1 MVNPP
6 RHTKMPGSRSPHHD
20 DFNRG
25 RRTAALKYFSEGKQQ
40 LIRKEKTLQDILGNW
55 FFEIKEFGQTPER
68 EEKKMKRKLMTML
81 LALCLVV
88 TMMPAMTSTAAATS
102 YIENVTAEITAV
114 EGGISALNPTCTTP
128 DSTYSVKIEKVEG
141 KKRIMSLGGKPRYI
155 WSTATSFEPGKTYRL
170 TVRFSS
176 NVESLFTYSSR
187 PGGDVDAPAANVTF
201 KINGETRPT
210 IDLYTSGAGISEW
223 DDYDTHEMLV
233 QTEVEIPKVAV
244 SGITLNNSTLSL
256 TTGQNFTLQAMLSP
270 SNATNKEVTWESS
283 DAGVA
288 AVSKDGVVTAKK
300 AGKATIVVKAADESG
315 KYASCVVTVT
325 EAKKE
330 VTGVTLNKSS
340 LNLGVGGSEVLS
352 ATVLP
357 ADATNKQVTWLSST
371 PSVAT
376 VSQSGVVTGVK
387 EGTTQISVI
396 TAEGSKTAICS
407 VTVGGQTP
415 ITPTQPGTQTGG
427 IIDPATGKTA
437 AATFSGMEI
446 ELDYTSTAYNGSDKE
461 PGVAIQDASGNDL
474 TEDVDY
480 TLDYYNNLTVGKA
493 TVIVSGKGKYAGV
506 IAGVKFT
513 IKPKTVTVKAV
524 KKASSRKLNVVWA
537 SHKTQTTGF
546 QVRYATTKKFKSGT
560 YKTVTLTSKSATSKA
575 LTKLKAGKTYYV
587 KVRAYKTV
595 DGKKIY
601 SSWSKVKSAKA

>member
-1 MVNPP
+1 M
-6 RHTKMPGSRSPHHD
+6 
-20 DFNRG
+20 
-25 RRTAALKYFSEGKQQ
+25 
-40 LIRKEKTLQDILGNW
+40 QDILGNW

-88 TMMPAMTSTAAATS
+88 TMMPAMTSTAAAIS
-102 YIENVTAEITAV
+102 SIEKVTAEITAV

-141 KKRIMSLGGKPRYI
+141 KKRIMRIDGKPKYI

-176 NVESLFTYSSR
+176 NYWEGYSYADSMQFSYSTR
-187 PGGDVDAPAANVTF
+187 PSGAVDAPAVDVTF
-201 KINGETRPT
+201 KINGKTTT
-210 IDLYTSGAGISEW
+210 IDLYTSGDGISDW
-223 DDYDTHEMLV
+223 APDDGNANEMLV

-300 AGKATIVVKAADESG
+300 AGKATIVAKAADESG

-407 VTVGGQTP
+407 VTVSGQAQTE
-415 ITPTQPGTQTGG
+415 PGTQTGG

-461 PGVAIQDASGNDL
+461 PGVAIQDAYGNDL

-524 KKASSRKLNVVWA
+524 KKASSRKLNIVWA

>member
-1 MVNPP
+1 
-6 RHTKMPGSRSPHHD
+6 
-20 DFNRG
+20 
-25 RRTAALKYFSEGKQQ
+25 
-40 LIRKEKTLQDILGNW
+40 
-55 FFEIKEFGQTPER
+55 
-68 EEKKMKRKLMTML
+68 MKRKLMTML

-88 TMMPAMTSTAAATS
+88 TMMPAMTSTAAAIS
-102 YIENVTAEITAV
+102 SIEKVTAEITAV

-141 KKRIMSLGGKPRYI
+141 KKRIMRIDGKPKYI

-176 NVESLFTYSSR
+176 NYWEGYSYADSMQFSYATR
-187 PGGDVDAPAANVTF
+187 PSGAVDAPAVDVTF
-201 KINGETRPT
+201 KINGKTTT
-210 IDLYTSGAGISEW
+210 IDLYTSGDGISDW
-223 DDYDTHEMLV
+223 APDDGNANEMLV

-300 AGKATIVVKAADESG
+300 AGKATIVAKAADESG

-325 EAKKE
+325 EEKKE

-371 PSVAT
+371 PSIAT

-407 VTVGGQTP
+407 VTVSGQTQ
-415 ITPTQPGTQTGG
+415 TEPGTQTGG

-506 IAGVKFT
+506 IAGVRFT
-513 IKPKTVTVKAV
+513 IKPKTVTVKSV

>member
-1 MVNPP
+1 
-6 RHTKMPGSRSPHHD
+6 
-20 DFNRG
+20 
-25 RRTAALKYFSEGKQQ
+25 
-40 LIRKEKTLQDILGNW
+40 
-55 FFEIKEFGQTPER
+55 
-68 EEKKMKRKLMTML
+68 MKRKLMTML

-88 TMMPAMTSTAAATS
+88 TMMPAMTSTAAAVTS
-102 YIENVTAEITAV
+102 IEKVTAEITAV

-141 KKRIMSLGGKPRYI
+141 KKRITRIDGKPKYI
-155 WSTATSFEPGKTYRL
+155 WSTATSFEPGNTYRL

-176 NVESLFTYSSR
+176 NYWEEYSYENSMNFAYSTR
-187 PGGDVDAPAANVTF
+187 PSGAVDAPAVDVTF
-201 KINGETRPT
+201 KINGKTTT
-210 IDLYTSGAGISEW
+210 IDLYTSGDDISDW
-223 DDYDTHEMLV
+223 APDDGNANEMLV

-300 AGKATIVVKAADESG
+300 AGKATIVAKAADESG

-396 TAEGSKTAICS
+396 TADGSKTAICS
-407 VTVGGQTP
+407 VTVSGQAQTE
-415 ITPTQPGTQTGG
+415 PGTQTGG

-461 PGVAIQDASGNDL
+461 PGVSIQDASGNDL

-506 IAGVKFT
+506 IAGVRFT
-513 IKPKTVTVKAV
+513 IKPKTVTVKSV

>member
-1 MVNPP
+1 
-6 RHTKMPGSRSPHHD
+6 
-20 DFNRG
+20 
-25 RRTAALKYFSEGKQQ
+25 
-40 LIRKEKTLQDILGNW
+40 
-55 FFEIKEFGQTPER
+55 
-68 EEKKMKRKLMTML
+68 MKRKLMTML

-88 TMMPAMTSTAAATS
+88 TMMPAMTSTAAAVTS
-102 YIENVTAEITAV
+102 IEKVTAEITAV

-141 KKRIMSLGGKPRYI
+141 KKRIMRVDGKPKYI
-155 WSTATSFEPGKTYRL
+155 WSTATSFEPGNTYRL

-176 NVESLFTYSSR
+176 NYWEGYSYENSMNFAYSTR
-187 PGGDVDAPAANVTF
+187 PSGAVDAPAVDVTF
-201 KINGETRPT
+201 KINGKTTT
-210 IDLYTSGAGISEW
+210 IDLYTSGDDISDW
-223 DDYDTHEMLV
+223 APDDGNANEMLV

-300 AGKATIVVKAADESG
+300 AGKATIVAKAADESG

-325 EAKKE
+325 EVKKE
-330 VTGVTLNKSS
+330 VTGVMLNKSS

-396 TAEGSKTAICS
+396 TADGSKTAICS
-407 VTVGGQTP
+407 VTVSGQAQTE
-415 ITPTQPGTQTGG
+415 PGTQTGG

-461 PGVAIQDASGNDL
+461 PGVAIQDAYGNDL

-513 IKPKTVTVKAV
+513 IKPKTVTVKSV

>member
-1 MVNPP
+1 
-6 RHTKMPGSRSPHHD
+6 
-20 DFNRG
+20 
-25 RRTAALKYFSEGKQQ
+25 
-40 LIRKEKTLQDILGNW
+40 
-55 FFEIKEFGQTPER
+55 
-68 EEKKMKRKLMTML
+68 ML

-88 TMMPAMTSTAAATS
+88 TMMPAMTSTAAAVTS
-102 YIENVTAEITAV
+102 IEKVTAEITAV

-141 KKRIMSLGGKPRYI
+141 KKRIMRIDGKPKYI
-155 WSTATSFEPGKTYRL
+155 WSTATSFEPGNTYRL

-176 NVESLFTYSSR
+176 NYWEGYSYENSMNFAYSTR
-187 PGGDVDAPAANVTF
+187 PSGAVDAPAVDVTF
-201 KINGETRPT
+201 KINGKTTT
-210 IDLYTSGAGISEW
+210 IDLYTSGDGISDW
-223 DDYDTHEMLV
+223 APDDGNANEMLV

-300 AGKATIVVKAADESG
+300 AGKATIVAKAADESG

-371 PSVAT
+371 PSIAT

-396 TAEGSKTAICS
+396 TADGSKTAICS
-407 VTVGGQTP
+407 VIVSGQTQ
-415 ITPTQPGTQTGG
+415 TEPGTQTGG

-506 IAGVKFT
+506 IAGARFT
-513 IKPKTVTVKAV
+513 IKPKTVTVKSV

>member
-1 MVNPP
+1 
-6 RHTKMPGSRSPHHD
+6 
-20 DFNRG
+20 
-25 RRTAALKYFSEGKQQ
+25 
-40 LIRKEKTLQDILGNW
+40 
-55 FFEIKEFGQTPER
+55 
-68 EEKKMKRKLMTML
+68 MKRKLMTML

-88 TMMPAMTSTAAATS
+88 TMMPAMTSTAAAVST
-102 YIENVTAEITAV
+102 IEKVTAEITAV

-141 KKRIMSLGGKPRYI
+141 KKRIMRIDGKPKYI

-176 NVESLFTYSSR
+176 NVESMTFSYSSR
-187 PGGDVDAPAANVTF
+187 PGGDVDAPAADVTF

-223 DDYDTHEMLV
+223 DDYDIREMLV

-256 TTGQNFTLQAMLSP
+256 TTGQNFTLQAILSP

-300 AGKATIVVKAADESG
+300 AGKATIVAKAADESG

-371 PSVAT
+371 PSIAT

-415 ITPTQPGTQTGG
+415 ITPTEPGTQTGG

-506 IAGVKFT
+506 IAGVRFT
-513 IKPKTVTVKAV
+513 IKPKTVTVKSV
-524 KKASSRKLNVVWA
+524 KKAASRKLNVVWA

>member
-1 MVNPP
+1 
-6 RHTKMPGSRSPHHD
+6 
-20 DFNRG
+20 
-25 RRTAALKYFSEGKQQ
+25 
-40 LIRKEKTLQDILGNW
+40 
-55 FFEIKEFGQTPER
+55 
-68 EEKKMKRKLMTML
+68 MKRKLMTML

-88 TMMPAMTSTAAATS
+88 TMMPAMTSTAAAIS
-102 YIENVTAEITAV
+102 SIEKVTAEITAV

-141 KKRIMSLGGKPRYI
+141 KKRIMRIDGKPKYI

-176 NVESLFTYSSR
+176 NYWEGYSYADSMQFSYSTR
-187 PGGDVDAPAANVTF
+187 PSGAVDAPAVDVTF
-201 KINGETRPT
+201 KINGKTTT
-210 IDLYTSGAGISEW
+210 IDLYTSGDGISDW
-223 DDYDTHEMLV
+223 APDDGNANEMLV
-233 QTEVEIPKVAV
+233 QTEVEIPKVMV

-300 AGKATIVVKAADESG
+300 AGMATIVVKAADESG

-325 EAKKE
+325 EVKKE

-396 TAEGSKTAICS
+396 TADGSKTAICS
-407 VTVGGQTP
+407 VTVSGQTP
-415 ITPTQPGTQTGG
+415 ITPTEPGTQTGG

-461 PGVAIQDASGNDL
+461 PGVAIQDAYGNDL

-506 IAGVKFT
+506 IAGVRFT
-513 IKPKTVTVKAV
+513 IKPKTVTVKSV

>member
-1 MVNPP
+1 
-6 RHTKMPGSRSPHHD
+6 
-20 DFNRG
+20 
-25 RRTAALKYFSEGKQQ
+25 
-40 LIRKEKTLQDILGNW
+40 
-55 FFEIKEFGQTPER
+55 
-68 EEKKMKRKLMTML
+68 MKRKLMTML

-88 TMMPAMTSTAAATS
+88 TMMPAMTSTAAAVTS
-102 YIENVTAEITAV
+102 IEKVTAEITAV

-141 KKRIMSLGGKPRYI
+141 KKRITRIDGKPKYI
-155 WSTATSFEPGKTYRL
+155 WSTATSFEPGNTYRL

-176 NVESLFTYSSR
+176 NYWEGYSYENSMNFAYSTR
-187 PGGDVDAPAANVTF
+187 PSGAVDAPAVDVTF
-201 KINGETRPT
+201 KINGKTTT
-210 IDLYTSGAGISEW
+210 IDLYTSGDDISDW
-223 DDYDTHEMLV
+223 APDDGNANEMLV

-371 PSVAT
+371 PSIAT

-396 TAEGSKTAICS
+396 TADGSKTAICS
-407 VTVGGQTP
+407 VTVSGQAQTE
-415 ITPTQPGTQTGG
+415 PGTQTGG

-461 PGVAIQDASGNDL
+461 PGVSIQDASGNDL

-506 IAGVKFT
+506 IAGVRFT
-513 IKPKTVTVKAV
+513 IKPKTVTVKSV

>member
-1 MVNPP
+1 
-6 RHTKMPGSRSPHHD
+6 
-20 DFNRG
+20 
-25 RRTAALKYFSEGKQQ
+25 
-40 LIRKEKTLQDILGNW
+40 
-55 FFEIKEFGQTPER
+55 
-68 EEKKMKRKLMTML
+68 MKRKLMTML

-88 TMMPAMTSTAAATS
+88 TMMPAMTSTAAAVTS
-102 YIENVTAEITAV
+102 IEKVTAEITAV

-141 KKRIMSLGGKPRYI
+141 KKRIMRIDGKPKYI

-176 NVESLFTYSSR
+176 NYWEGYSYADSMQFPYSTR
-187 PGGDVDAPAANVTF
+187 PSGAVDAPAANVTF
-201 KINGETRPT
+201 KINGKTTT
-210 IDLYTSGAGISEW
+210 IDLYTSGDGISDW
-223 DDYDTHEMLV
+223 APDDSNANEMLV

-283 DAGVA
+283 DAGIA

-300 AGKATIVVKAADESG
+300 AGKATIVAKAADESG

-371 PSVAT
+371 PSIAT

-396 TAEGSKTAICS
+396 TADGSKTAICS
-407 VTVGGQTP
+407 VTVSGQTP
-415 ITPTQPGTQTGG
+415 VAPTEPGTQTGG

-437 AATFSGMEI
+437 TATFSGMEI

-506 IAGVKFT
+506 IAGVRFT
-513 IKPKTVTVKAV
+513 IKPKTVTVKSV

>member
-1 MVNPP
+1 
-6 RHTKMPGSRSPHHD
+6 
-20 DFNRG
+20 
-25 RRTAALKYFSEGKQQ
+25 
-40 LIRKEKTLQDILGNW
+40 
-55 FFEIKEFGQTPER
+55 
-68 EEKKMKRKLMTML
+68 MKRKLMTML

-88 TMMPAMTSTAAATS
+88 TMMPAMTSTAAAVTS
-102 YIENVTAEITAV
+102 IEKVTAEITAV

-141 KKRIMSLGGKPRYI
+141 KKRIMRVDGKPKYI
-155 WSTATSFEPGKTYRL
+155 WTTATSFEPGNTYRL

-176 NVESLFTYSSR
+176 NYWEGYSYENSMNFAYSTR
-187 PGGDVDAPAANVTF
+187 PSGAVDAPAVDVTF
-201 KINGETRPT
+201 KINGKTTT
-210 IDLYTSGAGISEW
+210 IDLYTSGDDISDW
-223 DDYDTHEMLV
+223 APDDGNANEMLV

-300 AGKATIVVKAADESG
+300 AGKATIVAKAADESG

-396 TAEGSKTAICS
+396 TADGSKTAICS
-407 VTVGGQTP
+407 VTVSGQAQTE
-415 ITPTQPGTQTGG
+415 PGTQTGG

-506 IAGVKFT
+506 IAGVRFT
-513 IKPKTVTVKAV
+513 IKPKTVTVKSV

>member
-1 MVNPP
+1 
-6 RHTKMPGSRSPHHD
+6 
-20 DFNRG
+20 
-25 RRTAALKYFSEGKQQ
+25 
-40 LIRKEKTLQDILGNW
+40 
-55 FFEIKEFGQTPER
+55 
-68 EEKKMKRKLMTML
+68 MKRKLMTML

-88 TMMPAMTSTAAATS
+88 TMMPAMTSTAAAVT
-102 YIENVTAEITAV
+102 YIEKVTAEITAV

-141 KKRIMSLGGKPRYI
+141 KKRIMRVDGKPKYI
-155 WSTATSFEPGKTYRL
+155 WTTATSFEPGNTYRL

-176 NVESLFTYSSR
+176 NYWEEYSYENSMNFAYSTR
-187 PGGDVDAPAANVTF
+187 PSGAVDAPAVDVTF
-201 KINGETRPT
+201 KINGKTTT
-210 IDLYTSGAGISEW
+210 IDLYTSGDDISDW
-223 DDYDTHEMLV
+223 APDDGNANEMLV

-300 AGKATIVVKAADESG
+300 AGKATIVAKAADESG

-357 ADATNKQVTWLSST
+357 VDATNKQVTWLSST
-371 PSVAT
+371 PSIAT

-396 TAEGSKTAICS
+396 TADGSKTAICS
-407 VTVGGQTP
+407 VIVSGQTQ
-415 ITPTQPGTQTGG
+415 TEPGTQTGG

-506 IAGVKFT
+506 IAGARFT
-513 IKPKTVTVKAV
+513 IKPKTVTVKSV

>member
-1 MVNPP
+1 
-6 RHTKMPGSRSPHHD
+6 
-20 DFNRG
+20 
-25 RRTAALKYFSEGKQQ
+25 
-40 LIRKEKTLQDILGNW
+40 
-55 FFEIKEFGQTPER
+55 
-68 EEKKMKRKLMTML
+68 ML

-88 TMMPAMTSTAAATS
+88 TMMPAMTSTAAAVTS
-102 YIENVTAEITAV
+102 IEKVTAEITAV

-141 KKRIMSLGGKPRYI
+141 KKRIMRIDGKPKYI
-155 WSTATSFEPGKTYRL
+155 WSTATSFEPGNTYRL

-176 NVESLFTYSSR
+176 NYWEEYSYENSMNFAYSTR
-187 PGGDVDAPAANVTF
+187 PSGAVDAPAVDVTF
-201 KINGETRPT
+201 KINGKTTT
-210 IDLYTSGAGISEW
+210 IDLYTSGDDISDW
-223 DDYDTHEMLV
+223 APDDGNANEMLV

-300 AGKATIVVKAADESG
+300 AGKATIVAKAADESG

-325 EAKKE
+325 EVKKE

-340 LNLGVGGSEVLS
+340 LNLGIGGSEVLS

-396 TAEGSKTAICS
+396 TADGSKTAICS
-407 VTVGGQTP
+407 VTVSGLTP
-415 ITPTQPGTQTGG
+415 ITPTEPGTQTGG

-437 AATFSGMEI
+437 SATFSGMEI

-461 PGVAIQDASGNDL
+461 PGVSIQDASGNDL

-506 IAGVKFT
+506 IAGVRFT
-513 IKPKTVTVKAV
+513 IKPKTVTVKSV

>member
-1 MVNPP
+1 
-6 RHTKMPGSRSPHHD
+6 
-20 DFNRG
+20 
-25 RRTAALKYFSEGKQQ
+25 
-40 LIRKEKTLQDILGNW
+40 
-55 FFEIKEFGQTPER
+55 
-68 EEKKMKRKLMTML
+68 MKRKLMTML

-88 TMMPAMTSTAAATS
+88 TMMPAMTSTAAAIS
-102 YIENVTAEITAV
+102 HIENVTAEITAV

-141 KKRIMSLGGKPRYI
+141 KKRIMRIDGKPKYI

-176 NVESLFTYSSR
+176 NYWEGYSYADSMQFPYSTR
-187 PGGDVDAPAANVTF
+187 PSGAVDAPAANVTF
-201 KINGETRPT
+201 KINGKTTT
-210 IDLYTSGAGISEW
+210 IDLYTSGDGISDW
-223 DDYDTHEMLV
+223 APDDGNANEMLV

-325 EAKKE
+325 EVKKE

-396 TAEGSKTAICS
+396 TADGSKTAICS
-407 VTVGGQTP
+407 VTVSGQAQTE
-415 ITPTQPGTQTGG
+415 PGTQTGG

-461 PGVAIQDASGNDL
+461 PGVAIQDAYGNDL

-506 IAGVKFT
+506 IAGARFT
-513 IKPKTVTVKAV
+513 IKPKTVTVKSV

-560 YKTVTLTSKSATSKA
+560 YKTVTLTSKSATSQA

>member
-1 MVNPP
+1 M
-6 RHTKMPGSRSPHHD
+6 
-20 DFNRG
+20 
-25 RRTAALKYFSEGKQQ
+25 
-40 LIRKEKTLQDILGNW
+40 QDILGNW

-141 KKRIMSLGGKPRYI
+141 KKRIMSLGGKPRYS
-155 WSTATSFEPGKTYRL
+155 WLEATSFEPGKTYRL

-176 NVESLFTYSSR
+176 NVESMEFPYSSR
-187 PGGDVDAPAANVTF
+187 PSGAVDAPAADVTF
-201 KINGETRPT
+201 KINGKTTT
-210 IDLYTSGAGISEW
+210 IDLYTSGDDISYW
-223 DDYDTHEMLV
+223 DDGNNTREMLV

-524 KKASSRKLNVVWA
+524 KKASSRKLNIVWA

>member
-1 MVNPP
+1 
-6 RHTKMPGSRSPHHD
+6 
-20 DFNRG
+20 
-25 RRTAALKYFSEGKQQ
+25 
-40 LIRKEKTLQDILGNW
+40 
-55 FFEIKEFGQTPER
+55 
-68 EEKKMKRKLMTML
+68 MKRKLMTML

-88 TMMPAMTSTAAATS
+88 TMMPAMTSTAAAVTS
-102 YIENVTAEITAV
+102 IEKVTAEITAV

-141 KKRIMSLGGKPRYI
+141 KKRIMRIDGKPKYI
-155 WSTATSFEPGKTYRL
+155 WSTATSFEPGNTYRL

-176 NVESLFTYSSR
+176 NYWEEYSYENSMNFAYSTR
-187 PGGDVDAPAANVTF
+187 PSGAVDAPAVDVTF
-201 KINGETRPT
+201 KINGKTTT
-210 IDLYTSGAGISEW
+210 IDLYTSGDDISDW
-223 DDYDTHEMLV
+223 APDDGNANEMLV

-300 AGKATIVVKAADESG
+300 AGKATIVAKAADESG

-325 EAKKE
+325 EVKKE

-396 TAEGSKTAICS
+396 TADGSKTAICS
-407 VTVGGQTP
+407 VIVSGQAQTE
-415 ITPTQPGTQTGG
+415 PGTQTGG

-461 PGVAIQDASGNDL
+461 PGVSIQDASGNDL

-506 IAGVKFT
+506 IAGVRFT
-513 IKPKTVTVKAV
+513 IKPKTVTVKSV

>member
-1 MVNPP
+1 MAEAAA
-6 RHTKMPGSRSPHHD
+6 
-20 DFNRG
+20 RG
-25 RRTAALKYFSEGKQQ
+25 KY
-40 LIRKEKTLQDILGNW
+40 I
-55 FFEIKEFGQTPER
+55 IKEFGQTPER

-88 TMMPAMTSTAAATS
+88 TMMPAMTSTAAAVTS
-102 YIENVTAEITAV
+102 IEKVTAEITAV

-141 KKRIMSLGGKPRYI
+141 KKRIMRVDGKPKYI
-155 WSTATSFEPGKTYRL
+155 WSTATSFEPGNTYRL

-176 NVESLFTYSSR
+176 NYWEGYSYENSMNFAYSTR
-187 PGGDVDAPAANVTF
+187 PSGAVDAPAVDVTF
-201 KINGETRPT
+201 KINGKTTT
-210 IDLYTSGAGISEW
+210 IDLYTSGDDISDW
-223 DDYDTHEMLV
+223 APDDGNANEMLV

-300 AGKATIVVKAADESG
+300 AGKATIVAKAADESG

-325 EAKKE
+325 EAKKK

-371 PSVAT
+371 PSIAT

-396 TAEGSKTAICS
+396 TADGSKTAICS
-407 VTVGGQTP
+407 VTVSGQAQTE
-415 ITPTQPGTQTGG
+415 PGTQTGG

-461 PGVAIQDASGNDL
+461 PGVSIQDASGNDL

-506 IAGVKFT
+506 IAGVRFT
-513 IKPKTVTVKAV
+513 IKPKTVTVKSV

-560 YKTVTLTSKSATSKA
+560 YKTVTLTSKSATSKV

>member
-1 MVNPP
+1 
-6 RHTKMPGSRSPHHD
+6 
-20 DFNRG
+20 
-25 RRTAALKYFSEGKQQ
+25 
-40 LIRKEKTLQDILGNW
+40 
-55 FFEIKEFGQTPER
+55 
-68 EEKKMKRKLMTML
+68 MKRKLMTML

-88 TMMPAMTSTAAATS
+88 TMMPAMTSTAAAVST
-102 YIENVTAEITAV
+102 IEKVTAEITAV

-141 KKRIMSLGGKPRYI
+141 KKRIMRIDGKPKYI

-176 NVESLFTYSSR
+176 NYWEGYSYADSMQFSYSTR
-187 PGGDVDAPAANVTF
+187 PSGAVDAPAVDVTF
-201 KINGETRPT
+201 KINGKTTT
-210 IDLYTSGAGISEW
+210 IDLYTSGDGISDW
-223 DDYDTHEMLV
+223 APDDGNANEMLV

-300 AGKATIVVKAADESG
+300 AGKATIVAKAADESG

-325 EAKKE
+325 EVKKE

-396 TAEGSKTAICS
+396 TADGSKTAICS
-407 VTVGGQTP
+407 VTVSGQTP
-415 ITPTQPGTQTGG
+415 ITPTEPGTQTGG

-461 PGVAIQDASGNDL
+461 PGVAIQDAYGNDL

-506 IAGVKFT
+506 IAGVRFT
-513 IKPKTVTVKAV
+513 IKPKTVTVKSV
-524 KKASSRKLNVVWA
+524 KKAASRKLNVVWA

>member
-1 MVNPP
+1 
-6 RHTKMPGSRSPHHD
+6 
-20 DFNRG
+20 
-25 RRTAALKYFSEGKQQ
+25 
-40 LIRKEKTLQDILGNW
+40 
-55 FFEIKEFGQTPER
+55 
-68 EEKKMKRKLMTML
+68 MKRKLMTML

-88 TMMPAMTSTAAATS
+88 TMMPAMTSTAAAVTS
-102 YIENVTAEITAV
+102 IEKVTAEITAV

-141 KKRIMSLGGKPRYI
+141 KKRIMRVDGKPKYI
-155 WSTATSFEPGKTYRL
+155 WSTATSFEPGNTYRL

-176 NVESLFTYSSR
+176 NVESMNFPYSTR
-187 PGGDVDAPAANVTF
+187 PGGDVDAPAADVTF
-201 KINGETRPT
+201 KINGKTTT
-210 IDLYTSGAGISEW
+210 IDLYTSGDDISDW
-223 DDYDTHEMLV
+223 APDDGNANEMLV

-300 AGKATIVVKAADESG
+300 AGKATIVAKAADESG

-371 PSVAT
+371 PSIAT

-396 TAEGSKTAICS
+396 TADGSKTAICS
-407 VTVGGQTP
+407 VTVSGQAQTE
-415 ITPTQPGTQTGG
+415 PGTQTGG

-461 PGVAIQDASGNDL
+461 PGVSIQDASGNDL

-506 IAGVKFT
+506 IAGVRFT
-513 IKPKTVTVKAV
+513 IKPKTVTVKSV

-560 YKTVTLTSKSATSKA
+560 YKTVTLTSKSATSKV

>member
-1 MVNPP
+1 
-6 RHTKMPGSRSPHHD
+6 
-20 DFNRG
+20 
-25 RRTAALKYFSEGKQQ
+25 
-40 LIRKEKTLQDILGNW
+40 
-55 FFEIKEFGQTPER
+55 
-68 EEKKMKRKLMTML
+68 MKRKLMTML

-88 TMMPAMTSTAAATS
+88 TMMPAMTSTAAAVTS
-102 YIENVTAEITAV
+102 SEKVTAEITAV

-141 KKRIMSLGGKPRYI
+141 KKRIMRVDGKPKYI
-155 WSTATSFEPGKTYRL
+155 WTTATSFEPGNTYRL

-176 NVESLFTYSSR
+176 NYWEGYSYEEYMNFAYSTR
-187 PGGDVDAPAANVTF
+187 PSGAVDAPAVDVTF
-201 KINGETRPT
+201 KINGKTTT
-210 IDLYTSGAGISEW
+210 IDLYTSGDGISDW
-223 DDYDTHEMLV
+223 APDDGNANEMLV

-300 AGKATIVVKAADESG
+300 AGKATIVAKAADESG

-325 EAKKE
+325 EVKKE

-396 TAEGSKTAICS
+396 TADGSKTAICS
-407 VTVGGQTP
+407 VIVSGQTQ
-415 ITPTQPGTQTGG
+415 TEPGTQTGG

-461 PGVAIQDASGNDL
+461 PGVSIQDASGNDL

-480 TLDYYNNLTVGKA
+480 TLDYYNNLTVGNA

-506 IAGVKFT
+506 IAGVRFT
-513 IKPKTVTVKAV
+513 IKPKTVTVKSV

>member
-1 MVNPP
+1 MN
-6 RHTKMPGSRSPHHD
+6 
-20 DFNRG
+20 F
-25 RRTAALKYFSEGKQQ
+25 AY
-40 LIRKEKTLQDILGNW
+40 
-55 FFEIKEFGQTPER
+55 
-68 EEKKMKRKLMTML
+68 
-81 LALCLVV
+81 
-88 TMMPAMTSTAAATS
+88 ST
-102 YIENVTAEITAV
+102 
-114 EGGISALNPTCTTP
+114 
-128 DSTYSVKIEKVEG
+128 
-141 KKRIMSLGGKPRYI
+141 
-155 WSTATSFEPGKTYRL
+155 
-170 TVRFSS
+170 
-176 NVESLFTYSSR
+176 R
-187 PGGDVDAPAANVTF
+187 PSGAVDAPAVDVTF
-201 KINGETRPT
+201 KINGKTTT
-210 IDLYTSGAGISEW
+210 IDLYTSGDDISDW
-223 DDYDTHEMLV
+223 APDDGNANEMLV

-300 AGKATIVVKAADESG
+300 AGKATIVAKAADESG

-325 EAKKE
+325 EVKKE

-371 PSVAT
+371 PSIAT

-396 TAEGSKTAICS
+396 TADGSKTAICS
-407 VTVGGQTP
+407 VIVSGQTQ
-415 ITPTQPGTQTGG
+415 TEPGTQTGG

-461 PGVAIQDASGNDL
+461 PGVSIQDASGNDL

-506 IAGVKFT
+506 IAGVRFT
-513 IKPKTVTVKAV
+513 IKPKTVTVKSV

>member
-1 MVNPP
+1 
-6 RHTKMPGSRSPHHD
+6 
-20 DFNRG
+20 
-25 RRTAALKYFSEGKQQ
+25 
-40 LIRKEKTLQDILGNW
+40 
-55 FFEIKEFGQTPER
+55 
-68 EEKKMKRKLMTML
+68 MKRKLMTML

-88 TMMPAMTSTAAATS
+88 TMMPAMTSTAAAVTS
-102 YIENVTAEITAV
+102 IEKVTAEITAV

-141 KKRIMSLGGKPRYI
+141 KKRIMRIDGKPKYI
-155 WSTATSFEPGKTYRL
+155 WSTATSFEPGNTYRL

-176 NVESLFTYSSR
+176 NYWEGYSYEEYMNFAYSTR
-187 PGGDVDAPAANVTF
+187 PSGAVDAPAVDVTF
-201 KINGETRPT
+201 KINGKTTT

-223 DDYDTHEMLV
+223 DDNDIREMLV

-300 AGKATIVVKAADESG
+300 AGKATIVAKAADESG

-357 ADATNKQVTWLSST
+357 ADATNKHVTWLSST

-396 TAEGSKTAICS
+396 TADGSKTAICS
-407 VTVGGQTP
+407 VIVSGQTQ
-415 ITPTQPGTQTGG
+415 TEPGTQTGG

-474 TEDVDY
+474 TEAVDY

-506 IAGVKFT
+506 IAGARFT
-513 IKPKTVTVKAV
+513 IKPKTVTVKSV

>member
-1 MVNPP
+1 
-6 RHTKMPGSRSPHHD
+6 
-20 DFNRG
+20 
-25 RRTAALKYFSEGKQQ
+25 
-40 LIRKEKTLQDILGNW
+40 
-55 FFEIKEFGQTPER
+55 
-68 EEKKMKRKLMTML
+68 MKRKLMTML

-88 TMMPAMTSTAAATS
+88 TMMPAMTSTAAAVTS
-102 YIENVTAEITAV
+102 IEKVTAEITAV

-141 KKRIMSLGGKPRYI
+141 KKRITRIDGKPKYI
-155 WSTATSFEPGKTYRL
+155 WSTATSFEPGNTYRL

-176 NVESLFTYSSR
+176 NYWKGYSYENSMNFAYSTR
-187 PGGDVDAPAANVTF
+187 PSGAVDAPAVDVTF
-201 KINGETRPT
+201 KINGKTTT
-210 IDLYTSGAGISEW
+210 IDLYTSGDDISDW
-223 DDYDTHEMLV
+223 APDDGNANEMLV

-283 DAGVA
+283 DAGIA
-288 AVSKDGVVTAKK
+288 AVSKDGVVTAQK
-300 AGKATIVVKAADESG
+300 AGKATIVAKAADESG

-371 PSVAT
+371 PSIAT

-396 TAEGSKTAICS
+396 TADGSKTAICS
-407 VTVGGQTP
+407 VTVSGQAQTE
-415 ITPTQPGTQTGG
+415 PGTQTGG

-461 PGVAIQDASGNDL
+461 PGVSIQDASGNDL

-506 IAGVKFT
+506 IAGVRFT
-513 IKPKTVTVKAV
+513 IKPKTVTVKSV

>member
-1 MVNPP
+1 MAEAAA
-6 RHTKMPGSRSPHHD
+6 
-20 DFNRG
+20 RG
-25 RRTAALKYFSEGKQQ
+25 KY
-40 LIRKEKTLQDILGNW
+40 I
-55 FFEIKEFGQTPER
+55 IKEFGQTPER

-88 TMMPAMTSTAAATS
+88 TMMPAMTSTAAAVTS
-102 YIENVTAEITAV
+102 IEKVTAEITAV

-141 KKRIMSLGGKPRYI
+141 KKRIMRIDGKPKYI
-155 WSTATSFEPGKTYRL
+155 WTTATSFEPGNTYRL

-176 NVESLFTYSSR
+176 NYWEGYSYENSMNFAYSTR
-187 PGGDVDAPAANVTF
+187 PSGAVDAPAVDVTF
-201 KINGETRPT
+201 KINGKTTT
-210 IDLYTSGAGISEW
+210 IDLYTSGDDISDW
-223 DDYDTHEMLV
+223 APDDGNANEMLV

-300 AGKATIVVKAADESG
+300 AGKATIVAKAADESG

-325 EAKKE
+325 EVKKE

-396 TAEGSKTAICS
+396 TADGSKTAICS
-407 VTVGGQTP
+407 VTVSGQAQTE
-415 ITPTQPGTQTGG
+415 PGTQTGG

-461 PGVAIQDASGNDL
+461 PGVSIQDASGNDL

-506 IAGVKFT
+506 IAGVRFT
-513 IKPKTVTVKAV
+513 IKPKTVTVKSV

>member
-1 MVNPP
+1 
-6 RHTKMPGSRSPHHD
+6 
-20 DFNRG
+20 
-25 RRTAALKYFSEGKQQ
+25 
-40 LIRKEKTLQDILGNW
+40 
-55 FFEIKEFGQTPER
+55 
-68 EEKKMKRKLMTML
+68 ML

-88 TMMPAMTSTAAATS
+88 TMMPAMTSTAAAVTS
-102 YIENVTAEITAV
+102 IEKVTAEITAV

-141 KKRIMSLGGKPRYI
+141 KKRIMRVDGKPKYI
-155 WSTATSFEPGKTYRL
+155 WSTATSFEPGNTYRL

-176 NVESLFTYSSR
+176 NYWEEYSYENSMNFAYSTR
-187 PGGDVDAPAANVTF
+187 PSGAVDAPAVDVTF
-201 KINGETRPT
+201 KINGKTTT
-210 IDLYTSGAGISEW
+210 IDLYTSGDDISDW
-223 DDYDTHEMLV
+223 APDDGNANEMLV

-300 AGKATIVVKAADESG
+300 AGKATIVAKAADESG

-396 TAEGSKTAICS
+396 TADGSKTAICS
-407 VTVGGQTP
+407 VIVSGQTQ
-415 ITPTQPGTQTGG
+415 TEPGTQTGG

-461 PGVAIQDASGNDL
+461 PGVSIQDASGNDL

-506 IAGVKFT
+506 IAGVRFT
-513 IKPKTVTVKAV
+513 IKPKTVTVKSV

-560 YKTVTLTSKSATSKA
+560 YKTVTLTSKSATSKV

>member
-1 MVNPP
+1 
-6 RHTKMPGSRSPHHD
+6 
-20 DFNRG
+20 
-25 RRTAALKYFSEGKQQ
+25 
-40 LIRKEKTLQDILGNW
+40 
-55 FFEIKEFGQTPER
+55 
-68 EEKKMKRKLMTML
+68 MKRKLMTML

-88 TMMPAMTSTAAATS
+88 TMMPAMTSTAAAVTS
-102 YIENVTAEITAV
+102 IEKVTAEITAV

-128 DSTYSVKIEKVEG
+128 DSTYSVRIEKVEG
-141 KKRIMSLGGKPRYI
+141 KKRIMRVDGKPKYI
-155 WSTATSFEPGKTYRL
+155 WTTATSFEPGNTYRL

-176 NVESLFTYSSR
+176 NYWEGYSYENSMNFAYSTR
-187 PGGDVDAPAANVTF
+187 PSGAVDAPAVDVTF
-201 KINGETRPT
+201 KINGKTTT
-210 IDLYTSGAGISEW
+210 IDLYTSGDDISDW
-223 DDYDTHEMLV
+223 APDDGNANEMLV

-300 AGKATIVVKAADESG
+300 AGKATIVAKAADESG

-325 EAKKE
+325 EVKKE

-340 LNLGVGGSEVLS
+340 LNLGIGGSEVLS

-407 VTVGGQTP
+407 VTVSGQAQTE
-415 ITPTQPGTQTGG
+415 PGTQTGG

-461 PGVAIQDASGNDL
+461 PGVSIQDASGNDL

-506 IAGVKFT
+506 IAGVRFT
-513 IKPKTVTVKAV
+513 IKPKTVTVKSV

>member
-1 MVNPP
+1 M
-6 RHTKMPGSRSPHHD
+6 
-20 DFNRG
+20 
-25 RRTAALKYFSEGKQQ
+25 
-40 LIRKEKTLQDILGNW
+40 QDILGNW

-88 TMMPAMTSTAAATS
+88 TMMPAMTSTAAAIS
-102 YIENVTAEITAV
+102 SIEKVTAEITAV

-141 KKRIMSLGGKPRYI
+141 KKRIMRIDGKPKYI

-176 NVESLFTYSSR
+176 NYWEGYSYADSMQFSYSTR
-187 PGGDVDAPAANVTF
+187 PSGAVDAPAVDVTF
-201 KINGETRPT
+201 KINGKTTT
-210 IDLYTSGAGISEW
+210 IDLYTSGDGISDW
-223 DDYDTHEMLV
+223 APDDGNANEMLV

-300 AGKATIVVKAADESG
+300 AGKATIVAKAADESG

-407 VTVGGQTP
+407 VTVSGQAQTE
-415 ITPTQPGTQTGG
+415 PGTQTGG

-461 PGVAIQDASGNDL
+461 PGVAIQDAYGNDL

-506 IAGVKFT
+506 IAGARFT
-513 IKPKTVTVKAV
+513 IKPKTVTVKSV

>member
-1 MVNPP
+1 
-6 RHTKMPGSRSPHHD
+6 
-20 DFNRG
+20 
-25 RRTAALKYFSEGKQQ
+25 
-40 LIRKEKTLQDILGNW
+40 
-55 FFEIKEFGQTPER
+55 
-68 EEKKMKRKLMTML
+68 MKRKLMTML

-88 TMMPAMTSTAAATS
+88 TMMPAMTSTAAAVTS
-102 YIENVTAEITAV
+102 IEKVTAEITAV

-141 KKRIMSLGGKPRYI
+141 KKRIMRVDGKPKYI
-155 WSTATSFEPGKTYRL
+155 WTTATSFEPGNTYRL

-176 NVESLFTYSSR
+176 NYWEGYSYENSMNFAYSTR
-187 PGGDVDAPAANVTF
+187 PSGAVDAPAVDVTF
-201 KINGETRPT
+201 KINGKTTT
-210 IDLYTSGAGISEW
+210 IDLYTSGDGISDW
-223 DDYDTHEMLV
+223 APDDGNANEMLV

-300 AGKATIVVKAADESG
+300 AGKATIVAKAADESG

-396 TAEGSKTAICS
+396 TADGSKTAICS
-407 VTVGGQTP
+407 VIVSGQTQ
-415 ITPTQPGTQTGG
+415 TEPGTQTGG

-506 IAGVKFT
+506 IAGVRFT
-513 IKPKTVTVKAV
+513 IKPKTVTVKSV

>member
-1 MVNPP
+1 
-6 RHTKMPGSRSPHHD
+6 
-20 DFNRG
+20 
-25 RRTAALKYFSEGKQQ
+25 
-40 LIRKEKTLQDILGNW
+40 
-55 FFEIKEFGQTPER
+55 
-68 EEKKMKRKLMTML
+68 MKRKLMTML

-88 TMMPAMTSTAAATS
+88 TMMPAMTSTAAAVTS
-102 YIENVTAEITAV
+102 IEKVTAEITAV

-141 KKRIMSLGGKPRYI
+141 KKRIMRIDGKPKYI
-155 WSTATSFEPGKTYRL
+155 WTTATSFEPGNTYRL

-176 NVESLFTYSSR
+176 NYWEGYSYENSMNFAYSTR
-187 PGGDVDAPAANVTF
+187 PSGAVDAPAVDVTF
-201 KINGETRPT
+201 KINGKTTT
-210 IDLYTSGAGISEW
+210 IDLYTSGDDISDW
-223 DDYDTHEMLV
+223 APDDGNANEMLV

-300 AGKATIVVKAADESG
+300 AGKATIVAKAADESG

-371 PSVAT
+371 PSIAT

-396 TAEGSKTAICS
+396 TADGSKTAICS
-407 VTVGGQTP
+407 VIVSGQTQ
-415 ITPTQPGTQTGG
+415 TEPGTQTGG

-461 PGVAIQDASGNDL
+461 PGVSIQDASGNDL

-506 IAGVKFT
+506 IAGVRFT
-513 IKPKTVTVKAV
+513 IKPKTVTVKSV

>member
-1 MVNPP
+1 
-6 RHTKMPGSRSPHHD
+6 
-20 DFNRG
+20 
-25 RRTAALKYFSEGKQQ
+25 
-40 LIRKEKTLQDILGNW
+40 
-55 FFEIKEFGQTPER
+55 
-68 EEKKMKRKLMTML
+68 MKRKLMTML

-88 TMMPAMTSTAAATS
+88 TMMPAMTSTAAAVTS
-102 YIENVTAEITAV
+102 IEKVTAEITAV

-141 KKRIMSLGGKPRYI
+141 KKRITRIDGKPKYI
-155 WSTATSFEPGKTYRL
+155 WSTATSFEPGNTYRL

-176 NVESLFTYSSR
+176 NYWEEYSYENSMNFAYSTR
-187 PGGDVDAPAANVTF
+187 PSGAVDAPAVDVTF
-201 KINGETRPT
+201 KINGKTTT
-210 IDLYTSGAGISEW
+210 IDLYTSGDGISEW
-223 DDYDTHEMLV
+223 DDNDIREMLV

-300 AGKATIVVKAADESG
+300 AGKATIVAKAADESG

-357 ADATNKQVTWLSST
+357 VDATNKQVTWLSST
-371 PSVAT
+371 PSIAT

-407 VTVGGQTP
+407 VTVSGQTP
-415 ITPTQPGTQTGG
+415 ITPTEPGTQTGG

-437 AATFSGMEI
+437 SATFSGMEI

-461 PGVAIQDASGNDL
+461 PGVSIQDASGNDL

-506 IAGVKFT
+506 IAGVRFT
-513 IKPKTVTVKAV
+513 IKPKTVTVKSV

>member
-1 MVNPP
+1 
-6 RHTKMPGSRSPHHD
+6 
-20 DFNRG
+20 
-25 RRTAALKYFSEGKQQ
+25 
-40 LIRKEKTLQDILGNW
+40 
-55 FFEIKEFGQTPER
+55 
-68 EEKKMKRKLMTML
+68 MKRKLMTML

-88 TMMPAMTSTAAATS
+88 TMMPAMTSTAAAVTS
-102 YIENVTAEITAV
+102 IEKVTAEITAV

-128 DSTYSVKIEKVEG
+128 DSTYSVKVEKVEG
-141 KKRIMSLGGKPRYI
+141 KKRIMRIDGKPKYI
-155 WSTATSFEPGKTYRL
+155 WTTATSFEPGNTYRL

-176 NVESLFTYSSR
+176 NYWEGYSYADSMQFPYSTR
-187 PGGDVDAPAANVTF
+187 PSGAVDAPAANVTF
-201 KINGETRPT
+201 KINGKTTT
-210 IDLYTSGAGISEW
+210 IDLYTSGDGISDW
-223 DDYDTHEMLV
+223 APDDSNANEMLV

-325 EAKKE
+325 EGKKE

-352 ATVLP
+352 AMVLP

-376 VSQSGVVTGVK
+376 VSQSGVVTGMK

-396 TAEGSKTAICS
+396 TADGSKTAICS
-407 VTVGGQTP
+407 VTVSGQTP
-415 ITPTQPGTQTGG
+415 ITPTEPGTQTGG

-461 PGVAIQDASGNDL
+461 PGVAIQDAYGNDL

-506 IAGVKFT
+506 IAGARFT
-513 IKPKTVTVKAV
+513 IKPKTVTVKSV

>member
-1 MVNPP
+1 
-6 RHTKMPGSRSPHHD
+6 
-20 DFNRG
+20 
-25 RRTAALKYFSEGKQQ
+25 
-40 LIRKEKTLQDILGNW
+40 
-55 FFEIKEFGQTPER
+55 
-68 EEKKMKRKLMTML
+68 MKRKLMTML

-88 TMMPAMTSTAAATS
+88 TMMPAMTSTAAAVTS
-102 YIENVTAEITAV
+102 IEKVTAEITAV

-141 KKRIMSLGGKPRYI
+141 KKRIMRIDGKPKYI
-155 WSTATSFEPGKTYRL
+155 WSTATSFEPGNTYRL

-176 NVESLFTYSSR
+176 NYWEGYSYENSMNFAYSTR
-187 PGGDVDAPAANVTF
+187 PSGAVDAPAVDVTF
-201 KINGETRPT
+201 KINGKTTT

-223 DDYDTHEMLV
+223 DDNDIREMLV

-300 AGKATIVVKAADESG
+300 AGKATIVAKAADESG

-325 EAKKE
+325 EVKKE

-396 TAEGSKTAICS
+396 TADGSKTAICS
-407 VTVGGQTP
+407 VTVSGQAQTE
-415 ITPTQPGTQTGG
+415 PGTQTGG

-461 PGVAIQDASGNDL
+461 PGVAIQDAYGNDL

-506 IAGVKFT
+506 IAGVRFT
-513 IKPKTVTVKAV
+513 IKPKTVTVKSV

>member
-1 MVNPP
+1 
-6 RHTKMPGSRSPHHD
+6 
-20 DFNRG
+20 
-25 RRTAALKYFSEGKQQ
+25 
-40 LIRKEKTLQDILGNW
+40 
-55 FFEIKEFGQTPER
+55 
-68 EEKKMKRKLMTML
+68 MKRKLMTML

-88 TMMPAMTSTAAATS
+88 TMMPAMTSMAAAVTS
-102 YIENVTAEITAV
+102 IEKVTAEITAV

-141 KKRIMSLGGKPRYI
+141 KKRIMRIDGKPKYI
-155 WSTATSFEPGKTYRL
+155 WTTATSFEPGNTYRL

-176 NVESLFTYSSR
+176 NYWEGYSYENSMNFAYSTR
-187 PGGDVDAPAANVTF
+187 PSGAVDAPAVDVTF
-201 KINGETRPT
+201 KINGKTTT
-210 IDLYTSGAGISEW
+210 IDLYTSGDDISDW
-223 DDYDTHEMLV
+223 APDDGNANEMLV

-300 AGKATIVVKAADESG
+300 AGKATIVAKAADESG

-325 EAKKE
+325 EVKKE

-340 LNLGVGGSEVLS
+340 LNLGIGGSEVLS

-396 TAEGSKTAICS
+396 TADGSKTAICS
-407 VTVGGQTP
+407 VTVSGQAQTE
-415 ITPTQPGTQTGG
+415 PGTQTGG

-461 PGVAIQDASGNDL
+461 PGVSIQDASGNDL

-506 IAGVKFT
+506 IAGVRFT
-513 IKPKTVTVKAV
+513 IKPKTVTVKSV

-575 LTKLKAGKTYYV
+575 LTKLKADKTYYV

>member
-1 MVNPP
+1 
-6 RHTKMPGSRSPHHD
+6 
-20 DFNRG
+20 
-25 RRTAALKYFSEGKQQ
+25 
-40 LIRKEKTLQDILGNW
+40 
-55 FFEIKEFGQTPER
+55 
-68 EEKKMKRKLMTML
+68 MKRKLMTML

-88 TMMPAMTSTAAATS
+88 TMMPAMTSTAAAVTS
-102 YIENVTAEITAV
+102 IEKVTAEITAV

-141 KKRIMSLGGKPRYI
+141 KKRIMRIDGKPKYI
-155 WSTATSFEPGKTYRL
+155 WSTATSFEPGNTYRL

-176 NVESLFTYSSR
+176 NYWEGYSYEEYMNFAYSTR
-187 PGGDVDAPAANVTF
+187 PSGAVDAPAVDVTF
-201 KINGETRPT
+201 KINGKTTT
-210 IDLYTSGAGISEW
+210 IDLYTSGDDISDW
-223 DDYDTHEMLV
+223 APDDGNANEMLV

-300 AGKATIVVKAADESG
+300 AGKATIVAKAADESG

-325 EAKKE
+325 EVKKE

-387 EGTTQISVI
+387 EGTAQISVI
-396 TAEGSKTAICS
+396 TADGSKTAICS
-407 VTVGGQTP
+407 VIVSGQTQ
-415 ITPTQPGTQTGG
+415 TEPGTQTGG

-506 IAGVKFT
+506 IAGVRFT
-513 IKPKTVTVKAV
+513 IKPKTVTVKSV

>member
-1 MVNPP
+1 
-6 RHTKMPGSRSPHHD
+6 
-20 DFNRG
+20 
-25 RRTAALKYFSEGKQQ
+25 
-40 LIRKEKTLQDILGNW
+40 
-55 FFEIKEFGQTPER
+55 
-68 EEKKMKRKLMTML
+68 MKRKLMTML

-88 TMMPAMTSTAAATS
+88 TMMPAMTSTAAAIS
-102 YIENVTAEITAV
+102 SIEKVTAEITAV

-141 KKRIMSLGGKPRYI
+141 KKRIMRIDGKPKYI

-176 NVESLFTYSSR
+176 NYWEGYSYADSMQFSYSTR
-187 PGGDVDAPAANVTF
+187 PSGAVDAPAVDVTF
-201 KINGETRPT
+201 KINGKTTT
-210 IDLYTSGAGISEW
+210 IDLYTSGDGISDW
-223 DDYDTHEMLV
+223 APDDGNANEMLV

-300 AGKATIVVKAADESG
+300 AGKATIVAKAADESG

-396 TAEGSKTAICS
+396 TADGSKTAICS
-407 VTVGGQTP
+407 VTVSGQTP
-415 ITPTQPGTQTGG
+415 ITPTEPGTQTGG

-461 PGVAIQDASGNDL
+461 PGVAIQDAYGNDL

-506 IAGVKFT
+506 IAGVRFT
-513 IKPKTVTVKAV
+513 IKPKTVTVKSV
-524 KKASSRKLNVVWA
+524 KKAASRKLNVVWA

>member
-1 MVNPP
+1 
-6 RHTKMPGSRSPHHD
+6 
-20 DFNRG
+20 
-25 RRTAALKYFSEGKQQ
+25 
-40 LIRKEKTLQDILGNW
+40 
-55 FFEIKEFGQTPER
+55 
-68 EEKKMKRKLMTML
+68 MKRKLMTML

-88 TMMPAMTSTAAATS
+88 TMMPAMTSTAAAVT
-102 YIENVTAEITAV
+102 YIEKVTAEITAV

-141 KKRIMSLGGKPRYI
+141 KKRIMRVDGKPKYI
-155 WSTATSFEPGKTYRL
+155 WSTATSFEPGNTYRL

-176 NVESLFTYSSR
+176 NYWEGYSYENSMNFAYSTR
-187 PGGDVDAPAANVTF
+187 PSGAVDAPAVDVTF
-201 KINGETRPT
+201 KINGKTTT
-210 IDLYTSGAGISEW
+210 IDLYTSGDGISDW
-223 DDYDTHEMLV
+223 APDDGNANEMLV

-300 AGKATIVVKAADESG
+300 AGKATIVAKAADESG

-407 VTVGGQTP
+407 VTVSGQAQTE
-415 ITPTQPGTQTGG
+415 PGTQTGG

-506 IAGVKFT
+506 IAGVRFT
-513 IKPKTVTVKAV
+513 IKPKTVTVKSV

-601 SSWSKVKSAKA
+601 SSWSKVKSAKV

>member
-1 MVNPP
+1 
-6 RHTKMPGSRSPHHD
+6 
-20 DFNRG
+20 
-25 RRTAALKYFSEGKQQ
+25 
-40 LIRKEKTLQDILGNW
+40 
-55 FFEIKEFGQTPER
+55 
-68 EEKKMKRKLMTML
+68 MKRKLMTML

-88 TMMPAMTSTAAATS
+88 TMMPAMTSTAAAVTS
-102 YIENVTAEITAV
+102 IEKVTAEITAV

-141 KKRIMSLGGKPRYI
+141 KKRITRIDGKPKYI
-155 WSTATSFEPGKTYRL
+155 WSTATSFEPGNTYRL

-176 NVESLFTYSSR
+176 NVESMNFPYSSR
-187 PGGDVDAPAANVTF
+187 PGGDVDAPAAEVTF
-201 KINGETRPT
+201 KINGKTTT
-210 IDLYTSGAGISEW
+210 IDLYTSGDDISDW
-223 DDYDTHEMLV
+223 APDDGNANEMLV

-300 AGKATIVVKAADESG
+300 AGKATIVAKAADESG

-396 TAEGSKTAICS
+396 TADGSKTAICS
-407 VTVGGQTP
+407 VIVSGQTQ
-415 ITPTQPGTQTGG
+415 TEPGTQTGG

-506 IAGVKFT
+506 IAGVRFT
-513 IKPKTVTVKAV
+513 IKPKTVTVKSV

>member
-1 MVNPP
+1 
-6 RHTKMPGSRSPHHD
+6 
-20 DFNRG
+20 
-25 RRTAALKYFSEGKQQ
+25 
-40 LIRKEKTLQDILGNW
+40 
-55 FFEIKEFGQTPER
+55 
-68 EEKKMKRKLMTML
+68 MKRKLMTML

-88 TMMPAMTSTAAATS
+88 TMMPAMTSTAAAVTS
-102 YIENVTAEITAV
+102 IEKVTAEITAV

-141 KKRIMSLGGKPRYI
+141 KKRIMRVDGKPKYI
-155 WSTATSFEPGKTYRL
+155 WTTATSFEPGNTYRL

-176 NVESLFTYSSR
+176 NYWEGYSYENSMNFAYSTR
-187 PGGDVDAPAANVTF
+187 PSGAVDAPAVDVTF
-201 KINGETRPT
+201 KINGKTTT
-210 IDLYTSGAGISEW
+210 IDLYTSGDDISDW
-223 DDYDTHEMLV
+223 APDDGNANEMLV

-300 AGKATIVVKAADESG
+300 AGKATIVAKAADESG

-396 TAEGSKTAICS
+396 TADGSKTAICS
-407 VTVGGQTP
+407 VTVSGQAQTE
-415 ITPTQPGTQTGG
+415 PGTQTGG

-437 AATFSGMEI
+437 AATVNGMEI

-506 IAGVKFT
+506 IAGARFT
-513 IKPKTVTVKAV
+513 IKPKTVTVKSV

>member
-1 MVNPP
+1 
-6 RHTKMPGSRSPHHD
+6 
-20 DFNRG
+20 
-25 RRTAALKYFSEGKQQ
+25 
-40 LIRKEKTLQDILGNW
+40 
-55 FFEIKEFGQTPER
+55 
-68 EEKKMKRKLMTML
+68 MKRKLMTML

-88 TMMPAMTSTAAATS
+88 TMMPAMTSTAAAIS
-102 YIENVTAEITAV
+102 SIEKVTAEITAV

-141 KKRIMSLGGKPRYI
+141 KKRIMRIDGKPKYI
-155 WSTATSFEPGKTYRL
+155 WSTATSFEPGNTYRL

-176 NVESLFTYSSR
+176 NYWEGYSYADSMQFSYSTR
-187 PGGDVDAPAANVTF
+187 PSGAVDAPAVDVTF
-201 KINGETRPT
+201 KINGKTTT
-210 IDLYTSGAGISEW
+210 IDLYTSGDGISDW
-223 DDYDTHEMLV
+223 APDDGNANEMLV

-300 AGKATIVVKAADESG
+300 AGKATIVAKAADESG

-325 EAKKE
+325 EEKKE

-396 TAEGSKTAICS
+396 TADGSKTAICS
-407 VTVGGQTP
+407 VTVSGQAQTE
-415 ITPTQPGTQTGG
+415 PGTQTGG
-427 IIDPATGKTA
+427 IVDPATGKTA

-461 PGVAIQDASGNDL
+461 PGVAIQDAYGNDL

-506 IAGVKFT
+506 IAGVRFT
-513 IKPKTVTVKAV
+513 IKPKTVTVKSV

-601 SSWSKVKSAKA
+601 SSWSKVKRAKA

>member
-1 MVNPP
+1 MAEAAA
-6 RHTKMPGSRSPHHD
+6 
-20 DFNRG
+20 RG
-25 RRTAALKYFSEGKQQ
+25 KY
-40 LIRKEKTLQDILGNW
+40 I
-55 FFEIKEFGQTPER
+55 IKEFGQTPER

-88 TMMPAMTSTAAATS
+88 TMMPAMTSTAAAVTS
-102 YIENVTAEITAV
+102 IEKVTAEITAV

-141 KKRIMSLGGKPRYI
+141 KKRIMRVDGKPKYI
-155 WSTATSFEPGKTYRL
+155 WSTATSFEPGNTYRL

-176 NVESLFTYSSR
+176 NYWKGYSYENSMNFAYSTR
-187 PGGDVDAPAANVTF
+187 PSGAVDAPAVDVTF
-201 KINGETRPT
+201 KINGKTTT
-210 IDLYTSGAGISEW
+210 IDLYTSGDDISDW
-223 DDYDTHEMLV
+223 APDDGNANEMLV

-300 AGKATIVVKAADESG
+300 AGKATIVAKAADESG

-325 EAKKE
+325 EVKKE

-396 TAEGSKTAICS
+396 TADGSKTAICS
-407 VTVGGQTP
+407 VTVSGQAQTE
-415 ITPTQPGTQTGG
+415 PGTQTGG

-461 PGVAIQDASGNDL
+461 PGVSIQDASGNDL

-506 IAGVKFT
+506 IAGVRFT
-513 IKPKTVTVKAV
+513 IKPKTVTVKSV